1 MLPDNSNINVTVARL
16 EKQLRVLRLAFG
28 AMVLAVGG
36 MALTAW
42 TLPQEQLISAEKFMV
57 LDTDGIPRGMFGV
70 LADGASVGMMF
81 TDLGGTARLEVSVDP
96 DGSPR
101 VAMMD
106 DQQRLRAEIGMSDD
120 GSARIV
126 LADPSEVARASL
138 SVNNEGA
145 AQLAF
150 IGDDGTTRSAVI
162 GTLESGQAVL
172 LLYDDAGQVVT
183 QLPASVALPMAD
195 TTGQ

>member
-1 MLPDNSNINVTVARL
+1 MLPDNSNITVTVARL

-106 DQQRLRAEIGMSDD
+106 DQQRLRAEIGMNAD
-120 GSARIV
+120 GSARVV

-138 SVNNEGA
+138 SVNNDGA

-150 IGDDGTTRSAVI
+150 IGADGTTRSAVI

-183 QLPASVALPMAD
+183 QLPATVALPMAD

>member
-1 MLPDNSNINVTVARL
+1 MMPDNSNITVTVARL

-42 TLPQEQLISAEKFMV
+42 TLPQEETITAKNFMV
-57 LDTDGIPRGMFGV
+57 LDADGIPRGMFGV

-81 TDLGGTARLEVSVDP
+81 TDLGGTARVEVGVDP
-96 DGSPR
+96 NGSPR

-106 DQQRLRAEIGMSDD
+106 DQQRLRAEIGMTDD
-120 GSARIV
+120 GSARLV

-138 SVNNEGA
+138 SVTNDGA

-150 IGDDGTTRSAVI
+150 ISSDGSTRSAVI

-183 QLPASVALPMAD
+183 QLPATVALPVAD